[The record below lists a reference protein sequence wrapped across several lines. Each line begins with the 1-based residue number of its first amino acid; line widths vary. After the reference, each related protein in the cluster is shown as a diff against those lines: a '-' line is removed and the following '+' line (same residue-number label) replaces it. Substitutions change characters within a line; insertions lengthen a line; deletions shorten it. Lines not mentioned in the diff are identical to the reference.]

1 MASLPPLALASSSF
15 ITTSSAFLTTYR
27 SALRNNRRVSFVDG
41 IVGPTSS
48 SAMPPSKGDLYNDD
62 ELFELLTIHQTLNN
76 FNGNQDED
84 SGNGMDDSI
93 LGGVHDWVLQSL
105 NDDGDK
111 AQVISSNG
119 SPVNDI
125 GLLNDNDNNPIEIYA
140 IPNLH
145 KFVLETIGDTRSS
158 LTTSND
164 KVGDKSS
171 INQLAFENL
180 QTLLRDRKPSIRAIA
195 TDVDGTLLSGQYM
208 HPITQDA
215 ILRGIQQA
223 YDKSSGG
230 SSSNTNK
237 IQHFFPATGKSRK
250 GAMDSLGPIVGP
262 LLHNCPGVYIQGLYC
277 VDKEGNVVFEKRLS
291 SDAIRAAEELVAMF
305 GLSIVGYDGDEL
317 YTTQQTDVVRDL
329 SEIYG
334 EPTVEVLMDK
344 ETGHSAIKLADHDR
358 GLHKLLLMD
367 NDVDKLALVR
377 VSLEELA
384 KKHDAT
390 VTQALP
396 TMLELLPAGCSKANG
411 VQRVCEALGINP
423 AEELLALGDAENDL
437 GMLQMACIGVAVG
450 NACPLARDAA
460 DFIMKE
466 RHDEGGAGLAMNLFA
481 FDE

>member
-1 MASLPPLALASSSF
+1 
-15 ITTSSAFLTTYR
+15 
-27 SALRNNRRVSFVDG
+27 
-41 IVGPTSS
+41 
-48 SAMPPSKGDLYNDD
+48 
-62 ELFELLTIHQTLNN
+62 
-76 FNGNQDED
+76 
-84 SGNGMDDSI
+84 
-93 LGGVHDWVLQSL
+93 
-105 NDDGDK
+105 
-111 AQVISSNG
+111 
-119 SPVNDI
+119 
-125 GLLNDNDNNPIEIYA
+125 
-140 IPNLH
+140 
-145 KFVLETIGDTRSS
+145 
-158 LTTSND
+158 
-164 KVGDKSS
+164 
-171 INQLAFENL
+171 
-180 QTLLRDRKPSIRAIA
+180 
-195 TDVDGTLLSGQYM
+195 M

-215 ILRGIQQA
+215 ILRGIRQA

-230 SSSNTNK
+230 SSSSTNK

-250 GAMDSLGPIVGP
+250 GAMDSLGPIVGR
-262 LLHNCPGVYIQGLYC
+262 LLQNCPGVYIQGLYC

-291 SDAIRAAEELVAMF
+291 NDAIRAAEELVATF
-305 GLSIVGYDGDEL
+305 GISIVGYDGDEL
-317 YTTQQTDVVRDL
+317 YTTEQTDVVLDL

-344 ETGHSAIKLADHDR
+344 ASQSAITLAEHNR

-396 TMLELLPAGCSKANG
+396 TMLELLPTGCSKANG

>member
-1 MASLPPLALASSSF
+1 
-15 ITTSSAFLTTYR
+15 
-27 SALRNNRRVSFVDG
+27 
-41 IVGPTSS
+41 
-48 SAMPPSKGDLYNDD
+48 
-62 ELFELLTIHQTLNN
+62 
-76 FNGNQDED
+76 
-84 SGNGMDDSI
+84 
-93 LGGVHDWVLQSL
+93 
-105 NDDGDK
+105 
-111 AQVISSNG
+111 
-119 SPVNDI
+119 
-125 GLLNDNDNNPIEIYA
+125 
-140 IPNLH
+140 
-145 KFVLETIGDTRSS
+145 
-158 LTTSND
+158 
-164 KVGDKSS
+164 
-171 INQLAFENL
+171 
-180 QTLLRDRKPSIRAIA
+180 
-195 TDVDGTLLSGQYM
+195 M

-277 VDKEGNVVFEKRLS
+277 VDKQGNVVFEKRLS

-305 GLSIVGYDGDEL
+305 DLSIVGYDGDEL

-344 ETGHSAIKLADHDR
+344 ETGYSAIKLADHDR

-377 VSLEELA
+377 VLLEELA

-396 TMLELLPAGCSKANG
+396 TMLELLPTGCSKANG